1 MQIWIRGI
9 ILAAALAW
17 PSGAV
22 FAAAFEG
29 VVHFKSSTQE
39 GYGSEFDY
47 FIKGEK
53 ARMET
58 QGDRHGKAAIILDL
72 PAKKVVML
80 MAQQKMAMEMPMGDP
95 AVEKAKDK
103 GELVRTG
110 KTQTLLGY
118 TAEQLLYKS
127 DEGET
132 EIWGAKGL
140 GYFGGMHG
148 RPGTGTD
155 GSPGWT
161 RGLKEQGLF
170 PLLVINKGK
179 DGKEVGRLEA
189 TKVEKKSLSDD
200 LFTVPPDYKKFDRDS
215 MTRGM
220 GGGMRRGE

>member
-1 MQIWIRGI
+1 MQILIRGI
-9 ILAAALAW
+9 VLAAALAW
-17 PSGAV
+17 PSGAA

-29 VVHFKSSTQE
+29 VAHFKSSTQE

-80 MAQQKMAMEMPMGDP
+80 MAQQKMAMEMPMGEP
-95 AVEKAKDK
+95 TAGQKDK
-103 GELVRTG
+103 AELVRTG

-118 TAEQLLYKS
+118 PAEQLLYKS

-148 RPGTGTD
+148 RPGAGE
-155 GSPGWT
+155 GSPAWT
-161 RGLKEQGLF
+161 RELKAQGLF
-170 PLLVINKGK
+170 PLLVINKSK

-200 LFTVPPDYKKFDRDS
+200 LFVVPPDYKKFDRDS